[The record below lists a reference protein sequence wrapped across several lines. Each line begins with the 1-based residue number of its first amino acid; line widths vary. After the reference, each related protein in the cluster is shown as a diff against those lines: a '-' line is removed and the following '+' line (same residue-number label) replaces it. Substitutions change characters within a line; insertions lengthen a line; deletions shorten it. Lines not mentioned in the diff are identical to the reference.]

1 MFKYFVT
8 SDCQS
13 KKFIDYYSFNKNK
26 AHTVLSGEDETSLR
40 GLPVNTNWLDE
51 ASKTYNISNDLNDY
65 VIVCVKIFCSDLPN
79 RNGVAFPKKELMRF
93 NPEAGCLAYKTWV
106 GKPTFQEHNNNILE
120 NAKGVIFD
128 STLRPSKG
136 LCGDL
141 VHVDLLAGYDR
152 TKDPDLVRNILSGKA
167 NCYSMGA
174 YSDDFTCSI
183 CGKPLSAGGC
193 KHASLD
199 NPSFELID
207 GKLPYL
213 NVVNP
218 VGFELSSVET
228 PAFVMAVNTDFVSKP
243 LGAR

>member
-1 MFKYFVT
+1 MLKYFVT
-8 SDCQS
+8 ADSKSD
-13 KKFIDYYSFNKNK
+13 KVIDYFNYRKNKNT
-26 AHTVLSGEDETSLR
+26 TVLSSEEELSITS
-40 GLPVNTNWLDE
+40 LPVNTSWLE
-51 ASKTYNISNDLNDY
+51 QASKIYNISNDLNDY

-79 RNGVAFPKKELMRF
+79 RNGVAFPKKELIRF

-106 GKPTFQEHNNNILE
+106 GKPTFLEHNNSILS

-128 STLRPSKG
+128 SMLRPSRG
-136 LCGDL
+136 LQGDL

-152 TKDPDLVRNILSGKA
+152 TKDPNLVNNILSGKS

-183 CGKPLSAGGC
+183 CGKSLNSGGC
-193 KHASLD
+193 QHASLER
-199 NPSFELID
+199 PSFDLIN
-207 GKLPYL
+207 GKLPYY

-243 LGAR
+243 V